1 MCACTHTRVPAH
13 THIRDRVRNEKALG
27 LYRLQPWS
35 QTPGA
40 PAPSLG
46 SPGLGCGP
54 PGLSPTTWSTR
65 AWLSSPT
72 GCRETVGVTG
82 KVALGGPLASP
93 AAQRDAHHV
102 WVGLVGQPQRPQ
114 VELLL
119 ELGLL
124 GVQEHELLPDL
135 PATCPQTLILGVLGV
150 GQAGSAPERVGS
162 LNQFDLD
169 PS

>member
-1 MCACTHTRVPAH
+1 M
-13 THIRDRVRNEKALG
+13 
-27 LYRLQPWS
+27 
-35 QTPGA
+35 
-40 PAPSLG
+40 
-46 SPGLGCGP
+46 
-54 PGLSPTTWSTR
+54 
-65 AWLSSPT
+65 
-72 GCRETVGVTG
+72 GVTG